1 MSKKSVFGP
10 NGTWTSEASNIE
22 ALIRP
27 ACEKALFDC
36 KKAGRNIRVGMFV
49 AGSWAARQE
58 DFGLDIDPLEF
69 QAIWMQTVN
78 DIGLETLIDG
88 RGF

>member
-10 NGTWTSEASNIE
+10 NGTWTNEANIVE
-22 ALIRP
+22 AMIRP

-36 KKAGRNIRVGMFV
+36 KDQGYNIRVAIFV
-49 AGSWAARQE
+49 AGIAAAPQG
-58 DFGLDIDPLEF
+58 DFGLNIDPLEF
-69 QAIWMQTVN
+69 QAIWQQTVN
-78 DIGLETLIDG
+78 DIGLETLLDG